1 MLANKW
7 LIDSFAALLAVS
19 FVLPVFAETREL
31 NWEDLVPPQ
40 EFEDPY
46 TELTDEQFYDLGT
59 ILRTREFVAS
69 QTDNL
74 NEEMLARAEEL
85 EKKLDAQGVDVN
97 ALLAMREE
105 ITEMRRAQSQAVV
118 GELDGQSIRMPGYV
132 LPLEFDGQRVTEFFL
147 VPYVG
152 ACMHAPTPP
161 PNQMVHVISGNG
173 IEIQGMYDPV
183 WVMGEMSTT
192 SRTSEAMFSDG
203 GLEISA
209 GYSIQATDIE
219 PYE

>member
-1 MLANKW
+1 MAKKW
-7 LIDSFAALLAVS
+7 LNQSLAALLAAS
-19 FVLPVFAETREL
+19 LALPAFAETLEL
-31 NWEDLVPPQ
+31 NWGDLVPPQ
-40 EFEDPY
+40 EFDDPF
-46 TELTDEQFYDLGT
+46 TELTDEQLYDLGT

-69 QTDNL
+69 QAGDL
-74 NEEMLARAEEL
+74 NDEMLARAEEL
-85 EKKLDAQGVDVN
+85 EQKLDAQGVDVN
-97 ALLAMREE
+97 GLLAMREE
-105 ITEMRRAQSQAVV
+105 ITEKRRAQSQAVV

-132 LPLEFDGQRVTEFFL
+132 LPLEFEGQKVTEFFL

-161 PNQMVHVISGNG
+161 PNQMVHVMSGDG

-183 WVMGEMSTT
+183 WVAGQMSTT
-192 SRTSEAMFSDG
+192 GRTSEAMFSDG

-209 GYSIQATDIE
+209 GYSMEATDIE